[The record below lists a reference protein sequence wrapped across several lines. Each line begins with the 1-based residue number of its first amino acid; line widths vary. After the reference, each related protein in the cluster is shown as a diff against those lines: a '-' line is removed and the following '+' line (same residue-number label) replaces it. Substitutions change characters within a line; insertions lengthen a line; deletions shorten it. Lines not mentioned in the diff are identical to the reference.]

1 MQYGGQ
7 CPAME
12 NGNGTM
18 GLQILIWEGRLEEEC
33 ATVETNPIMV
43 DCHIFDRPSSFMKRF
58 YNL

>member
-1 MQYGGQ
+1 
-7 CPAME
+7 ME